1 MVTDGEIEAAFQ
13 ELHELM
19 PRSYVRAAL
28 EAAASVRPA
37 PDGAREMRERAA
49 QCVLANRAGGKT
61 YTMLAAAI
69 RALPIEGAGR
79 APVTSESACAA
90 RVETLFGEA
99 VDLLAGWPGAQV
111 DPRAWNQLLIYGPKL
126 TEEGG

>member
-1 MVTDGEIEAAFQ
+1 MVTDGEVEAAFQ

-28 EAAASVRPA
+28 EA
-37 PDGAREMRERAA
+37 
-49 QCVLANRAGGKT
+49 
-61 YTMLAAAI
+61 AAAI

-99 VDLLAGWPGAQV
+99 VDLLAGWPGTQV
-111 DPRAWNQLLIYGPKL
+111 DPRAWNQLLIYRPKL